1 MSKKEYT
8 KEQLVALIERYSQN
22 GKVSKNDLA
31 DIIYDSDFPKHMFD
45 EAHKKLIEYR
55 DEEERFKEL
64 GKILKKKYSEILD
77 ISKKVID
84 LMDVVTN
91 NDEDEDEIVTKI
103 YDLKQ
108 EQNGIE
114 RSIEEMEIEF
124 NGLMN
129 KIKARIDYKK

>member
-8 KEQLVALIERYSQN
+8 KEQLVALIERYCQN

-55 DEEERFKEL
+55 DEEQRFKEL
-64 GKILKKKYSEILD
+64 GKIFGKKYSEILD
-77 ISKKVID
+77 ISKKVIV
-84 LMDVVTN
+84 LMDVVTHN
-91 NDEDEDEIVTKI
+91 DDDEDKIVTEI

-108 EQNGIE
+108 EQKDIE
-114 RSIEEMEIEF
+114 NSLEEMEIEF
-124 NGLMN
+124 NELMN